1 MKEFAWRAGIGKNRR
16 VHWLSAQLQFK
27 NNLMKLPALAF
38 LLVCC
43 VPAHGSEFT
52 LAPVYTDH
60 MVVQRGQPVVVLG
73 TAAAGEQVTAEFAGS
88 MSAAVADAKGVFRLK
103 LPAQKAS
110 KQGRVL
116 TVKTP
121 TSTLELKDV
130 LVGDV
135 WLCSGQ
141 SNMAFD
147 FRQIDIADEVK
158 NENRPLIRAV
168 RFKET
173 FQPLPVNPMQE
184 VVTSAWQAGTPDA
197 IAGWSPAGYYFAR
210 CIQDH
215 FPDLPIGLCV
225 AGYGGSPIECWIPME
240 TWAQFPAFKEGAEVA
255 KRQQNPV
262 PPDPADQ
269 GAWRMPSGMFNAMI
283 FHLTEIP
290 LAGVIW
296 YQGESNAGQPDYAIK
311 MQALVGGWRKAWG
324 SDFPFYYVQLAGY
337 MRPSDDPAVRT
348 EWALTRDLQRRALDQ
363 IPKSGM
369 ASAFDIGDMDNIHPK
384 NKVDVGERLARW
396 ALRDVYGDRKI
407 VVSGPLYKEMKIEGG
422 KARIRFD
429 YAEGGLMAGNK
440 DAKTPAQ
447 EIKNGKLG
455 GFAVGNKDGKWAWA
469 DAVIEGQ
476 SVVVSSSTI
485 TEPVAVRYGLTNS
498 PGDANL
504 YNKAGLPASPFT
516 TEK

>member
-1 MKEFAWRAGIGKNRR
+1 MNRQPP
-16 VHWLSAQLQFK
+16 VFLS
-27 NNLMKLPALAF
+27 
-38 LLVCC
+38 LV
-43 VPAHGSEFT
+43 VATLAHGGQLK
-52 LAPVYTDH
+52 LAPFYGDH
-60 MVVQRGQPVVVLG
+60 MVVQRDRPVILLG
-73 TAAAGEQVTAEFAGS
+73 TAEPDDTIAADFAG
-88 MSAAVADAKGVFRLK
+88 AKAQAVADAKGAFKLT
-103 LPAQKAS
+103 LPAQKVS

-116 TVKTP
+116 TVRSG
-121 TSTLELKDV
+121 TSTFELKDV

-168 RFKET
+168 RFKDT
-173 FQPLPVNPMQE
+173 FQPLPVNPMLA
-184 VVTSAWQAGTPDA
+184 VVTSAWQAGTPDV
-197 IAGWSPAGYYFAR
+197 IAGWTPAGYYFAR
-210 CIQDH
+210 CIQER
-215 FPDLPIGLCV
+215 FPELPIGLLDS
-225 AGYGGSPIECWIPME
+225 GYGGSPIECWIPME
-240 TWAQFPAFKEGAEVA
+240 TWARFPAFKEGAEVA
-255 KRQQNPV
+255 KRQQNPA
-262 PPDPADQ
+262 PPAPADQ
-269 GAWRMPSGMFNAMI
+269 EAWRMPSGMFNAMI
-283 FHLTEIP
+283 SHLTGMP
-290 LAGVIW
+290 VAGVIW

-311 MQALVGGWRKAWG
+311 MQALVSGWRKAWG

-348 EWALTRDLQRRALDQ
+348 EWALTRDLQRRALAL

-440 DAKTPAQ
+440 DAKAHAQ
-447 EIKNGKLG
+447 EIKDGKLG
-455 GFAVGNKDGKWAWA
+455 GFALGNRDGKWAWA
-469 DAVIEGQ
+469 DALIEGQ

-485 TEPVAVRYGLTNS
+485 TEPVAVRYALTNS
-498 PGDANL
+498 PGNANL